1 MRNLKS
7 TLSASQARTNFY
19 TILSDVGKKS
29 KRYTITKNG
38 TAQAIVLSP
47 EEVES
52 WEETMEILANEE
64 LVRDIRQGLDDIKEG
79 RTISHEALLKKLNIS
94 ASDLA

>member
-1 MRNLKS
+1 M
-7 TLSASQARTNFY
+7 SASQARTNFY

-29 KRYTITKNG
+29 KRYTITRNG
-38 TAQAIVLSP
+38 VAQAVVLSP

-52 WEETMEILANEE
+52 WEETMEIMADEE
-64 LVRDIRQGLDDIKEG
+64 LVKHIRQGLDDIKNG
-79 RTISHEALLKKLNIS
+79 RTISHEKLLKRLNVS